1 MRATATTSRDANRA
15 SVLEPALVPL
25 QSPQSQHH
33 RQAQQQRLSQISSVS
48 DGMEAGPSQQVGFR
62 RGLELRASATKTS
75 PLCQKPNLPRS
86 LNTNAIERSPRS
98 LSYRRRSPVPQ
109 LPHINT
115 AVVHASELERLPT
128 EPMPSSPPPPPSPA
142 QPTPKKLLERY
153 GIKVRDF
160 AYESTLPP
168 VRTVPRAPPPRDLA
182 RRREYGNWFGG
193 PPPEPMTDEMRKKR
207 QDLMMPRIRYTK
219 ERDLQAAK
227 ELERY
232 PTEPI
237 LDNSQESSIPRFTMQ
252 NMLMGNA
259 RGLLPRLKTAILSDA
274 GGPCKPAHE
283 QTSQSPHS
291 FEPQSQ
297 QSQYQSSSQPP
308 LAGYSQADS
317 DMDGLETPLITPD
330 ASQILLGMDGVTD
343 SSALPES
350 QVAQILS
357 NLQVPTTEDVSFS
370 QMGIE
375 SQTTDS
381 QMESQNNSYAMEGI
395 TNDGPATVEFT
406 GTLESTSA
414 APAVPLAPSSS
425 PTHQTLTPLS
435 VSIRRAPSATTS
447 RRSVSSP
454 VASPLIS
461 RHPSV
466 FGTGL
471 SSRKRSYSQTSLSS
485 LSSLSRSGI
494 HSHEDLQVSPGS
506 PFANVRRNGPSREN
520 EPLPCLGLAYAAPTS
535 DGVDGI
541 VNAGG
546 RYNLRKIRKTAT
558 TDATVRSLPSPA
570 RLSPQKS
577 FDVGKK
583 VVSRS
588 SAHAAK
594 KGGLTASPSPRAR
607 SRSRARAPKKG
618 KGAET
623 APASPIKNSVR
634 RPARERT

>member
-1 MRATATTSRDANRA
+1 
-15 SVLEPALVPL
+15 
-25 QSPQSQHH
+25 
-33 RQAQQQRLSQISSVS
+33 
-48 DGMEAGPSQQVGFR
+48 MEAGPSQQVGFR

-86 LNTNAIERSPRS
+86 LNTNAMERSPRS
-98 LSYRRRSPVPQ
+98 LTYRRRSPVPQ
-109 LPHINT
+109 PPHINT

-142 QPTPKKLLERY
+142 QPTPKMLLERY

-182 RRREYGNWFGG
+182 RRREYGTWFGG

-237 LDNSQESSIPRFTMQ
+237 LDNSQESSIPRDTMQ

-274 GGPCKPAHE
+274 AGPCKSSQE
-283 QTSQSPHS
+283 QT

-308 LAGYSQADS
+308 LVGYSQADS

-330 ASQILLGMDGVTD
+330 ASQILLGMDGLTD

-357 NLQVPTTEDVSFS
+357 NLQVPATEDVSFS

-381 QMESQNNSYAMEGI
+381 QMESQNNPYAMEGI
-395 TNDGPATVEFT
+395 TNDGPATVEFI
-406 GTLESTSA
+406 GTLEPTFA
-414 APAVPLAPSSS
+414 APAVPPAPSSS
-425 PTHQTLTPLS
+425 PTHQIVTPLP
-435 VSIRRAPSATTS
+435 VSLRRAPSATTS

-471 SSRKRSYSQTSLSS
+471 PSRKRSYSQTSLSS
-485 LSSLSRSGI
+485 LSSLSRSSI

-506 PFANVRRNGPSREN
+506 PFVNLRRNGPSREN

-535 DGVDGI
+535 DGVDG
-541 VNAGG
+541 VVGAGG
-546 RYNLRKIRKTAT
+546 RYNLRKIRKTVT
-558 TDATVRSLPSPA
+558 IDATVRSLPSPA

-618 KGAET
+618 KGAEI
-623 APASPIKNSVR
+623 APAAPIKNSVR
-634 RPARERT
+634 RLARERT